1 MWFESMHASWQ
12 EALSGQRLL
21 LDEIE
26 TDLVNIENLTPP
38 ADKVMR
44 AFEQPLDQV
53 RVLLVGQ
60 DPYPEQ
66 QVACGLAFAI
76 DPTTSKIPASLR
88 NILTELRTDQPQ
100 ATATGRV
107 ERWQSQGVMLLN
119 RNLTTLVGESN
130 AHEKAG
136 WQDFT
141 DAVIDALVQ
150 NRRGHLVA
158 LLWGKQAQQLTARLG
173 GVTVVAG
180 VHPSP
185 LSAYRGFFGSR
196 PFSAVNRALEELGQ
210 SPVDWSC

>member
-1 MWFESMHASWQ
+1 MHVSWQ
-12 EALSGQRLL
+12 EALSGQRPL

-26 TDLVNIENLTPP
+26 IELVNIENLTPTS
-38 ADKVMR
+38 DKVMR

-66 QVACGLAFAI
+66 GVACGLAFAI
-76 DPTTSKIPASLR
+76 EPATAKIPASLR

-100 ATATGRV
+100 ATTEGRL
-107 ERWQSQGVMLLN
+107 ERWQSQGVLLLN
-119 RNLTTLVGESN
+119 RNLTTVVGESN
-130 AHEKAG
+130 AHAKAG
-136 WQDFT
+136 WQAFT

-150 NRRGHLVA
+150 HRRGHFVA
-158 LLWGKQAQQLTARLG
+158 LLWGKQAQQLATRLD
-173 GVTVVAG
+173 GVAIVAG

-185 LSAYRGFFGSR
+185 LSVYRGFFGSR
-196 PFSAVNRALEELGQ
+196 PFSHVNRALEALGD